1 MILTLSCCQCAGE
14 AEDAE
19 ENTGLLGQFVEYIKS
34 RKTVPLEQL
43 ATEFK
48 LRTTD
53 VIDRINGLEAM
64 GRITGVMDERGKVCG
79 QQAMH
84 RNGKPAPTGSLLT
97 SQHMEEACRA
107 CVQAS

>member
-1 MILTLSCCQCAGE
+1 MPAHHHQPSFIAGVRQQNLGHIPTNAIVSCVLCTGE

-19 ENTGLLGQFVEYIKS
+19 ESTGLLGQFVEYIKT

-64 GRITGVMDERGKVCG
+64 GRITGVMDERGKV
-79 QQAMH
+79 
-84 RNGKPAPTGSLLT
+84 
-97 SQHMEEACRA
+97 
-107 CVQAS
+107 